1 MSAST
6 DDILGNAMTE
16 PIEDISEGVSSPE
29 VEIEVVDDR
38 PAEDQV
44 SPRDPD
50 RASDFDP
57 DEEIADVGGRAGKRI
72 KQLRYEYHEQ
82 RRGKEAAEK
91 MREEAVGYAQNVA
104 NQNSQLRELL
114 ERGEKVLLSE
124 IKARTE
130 SDISKARDRYRAA
143 HEEGDAEALLKA
155 QEELNRSQYDSRA
168 AESYQPLA
176 EEPSIAQQREFQAR
190 QQAAQQQAAQQQ
202 AAQAA
207 QQRQAP
213 PKEVDPKLRMWLS
226 DNDWFGKDSELTSFA
241 YGVHEKLVKENGLDP
256 RSEEYYSSIDR
267 RMREVFPAKF
277 GVSMGAEEP
286 SVNHRTTTVVAPARR
301 SVGPPRKVQLTST
314 QVALA
319 KRLGLAPEQY
329 AKQLLKERGNG

>member
-1 MSAST
+1 
-6 DDILGNAMTE
+6 
-16 PIEDISEGVSSPE
+16 
-29 VEIEVVDDR
+29 
-38 PAEDQV
+38 
-44 SPRDPD
+44 
-50 RASDFDP
+50 
-57 DEEIADVGGRAGKRI
+57 
-72 KQLRYEYHEQ
+72 
-82 RRGKEAAEK
+82 
-91 MREEAVGYAQNVA
+91 
-104 NQNSQLRELL
+104 
-114 ERGEKVLLSE
+114 
-124 IKARTE
+124 
-130 SDISKARDRYRAA
+130 
-143 HEEGDAEALLKA
+143 
-155 QEELNRSQYDSRA
+155 
-168 AESYQPLA
+168 
-176 EEPSIAQQREFQAR
+176 
-190 QQAAQQQAAQQQ
+190 
-202 AAQAA
+202 
-207 QQRQAP
+207 
-213 PKEVDPKLRMWLS
+213 VDPKLRMWLS

>member
-1 MSAST
+1 
-6 DDILGNAMTE
+6 
-16 PIEDISEGVSSPE
+16 
-29 VEIEVVDDR
+29 
-38 PAEDQV
+38 
-44 SPRDPD
+44 
-50 RASDFDP
+50 
-57 DEEIADVGGRAGKRI
+57 
-72 KQLRYEYHEQ
+72 
-82 RRGKEAAEK
+82 
-91 MREEAVGYAQNVA
+91 
-104 NQNSQLRELL
+104 
-114 ERGEKVLLSE
+114 
-124 IKARTE
+124 
-130 SDISKARDRYRAA
+130 
-143 HEEGDAEALLKA
+143 
-155 QEELNRSQYDSRA
+155 SQYDSRA

-190 QQAAQQQAAQQQ
+190 QQAAQQQAA
-202 AAQAA
+202 AQAA
-207 QQRQAP
+207 QQQQAP

-277 GVSMGAEEP
+277 GVSTGAEEP